1 MESIWWVF
9 KELFNKGLVY
19 RGFKVMPFSTACS
32 TPLSNFESGQNY
44 KEVVDPAGIIII
56 EHTSA
61 ASENV
66 VNGIQCIF
74 QLLSASHL
82 TTNLAYLY

>member
-9 KELFNKGLVY
+9 KQLFEKGLVY

-44 KEVVDPAGIIII
+44 KEVVDPAGIYFYILLYLGY
-56 EHTSA
+56 
-61 ASENV
+61 NV
-66 VNGIQCIF
+66 IF
-74 QLLSASHL
+74 KFVLHSYCKFSFG
-82 TTNLAYLY
+82 